1 MMVSKDE
8 FYQALVERHGADNQR
23 KFDEATVVI
32 CGLGGLGSN
41 VAICL
46 ARVGIG
52 KLILID
58 FDLVDVTNLHRQ
70 QYKISQVGM
79 AKADAIRE
87 NLLEI
92 NPFIT
97 VQTHRVKMD
106 ESNSLDLI
114 KDADI
119 VCEAFDRPECKSM
132 LADIVFTNFKDKYLV
147 SASGMAG
154 FKSVNDI
161 ITKKLTSHFY
171 ITGDGVSD
179 VNDGIGLVS
188 SRVMTCA
195 GHEAHM
201 IIRLLIGEKNP

>member
-1 MMVSKDE
+1 MVSKDE

-23 KFDEATVVI
+23 KFDEATVAI

-52 KLILID
+52 RLILID

-79 AKADAIRE
+79 AKTEALRE

-92 NPFIT
+92 NPYIT

-119 VCEAFDRPECKSM
+119 VCEAFDSPECKSM

-154 FKSVNDI
+154 FKSANDI

-171 ITGDGVSD
+171 ISGDGVSD
-179 VNDGIGLVS
+179 VSDGIGLVS
-188 SRVMTCA
+188 SRVMACA

>member
-23 KFDEATVVI
+23 KFDEATVAI

-52 KLILID
+52 RLILID

-79 AKADAIRE
+79 AKTEALRE

-92 NPFIT
+92 NPYIT

-119 VCEAFDRPECKSM
+119 VCEAFDSPECKSM

-154 FKSVNDI
+154 FKSANDI

-171 ITGDGVSD
+171 ISGDGVSD
-179 VNDGIGLVS
+179 VSDGIGLVS
-188 SRVMTCA
+188 SRVMACA